1 MSSSTMP
8 QNENTTPN
16 DKQQNIDN
24 YAKALQEII
33 NDESPNLD
41 YIIER
46 LIPQKNGK
54 NYIVK
59 TKDGDKDLIGFDRI
73 KTSFAR
79 RSWNKM
85 DKQLKSLEE
94 ASKNAKKKP
103 KKFRD
108 ELWKTENLFHQ
119 ISIDAAK
126 HKNSMMNGANIWE
139 KIWTEGA
146 NCVAESVFKCFSETW
161 KKVFEDIGSKEQRT
175 SAYKRKE
182 LIARAVFKSRKK

>member
-1 MSSSTMP
+1 MSGSTMP

-33 NDESPNLD
+33 TKENPNLD

-46 LIPQKNGK
+46 LIPKENGK

-59 TKDGDKDLIGFDRI
+59 TDGGDKNLTGFDRI

-94 ASKNAKKKP
+94 ASKNAEKKP

-108 ELWKTENLFHQ
+108 ELWKTENLFQQ
-119 ISIDAAK
+119 ISIDAQK
-126 HKNSMMNGANIWE
+126 HKNSMMKGENIWK
-139 KIWTEGA
+139 KIWTEGE
-146 NCVAESVFKCFSETW
+146 NCVAESVFKCFSGTW
-161 KKVFEDIGSKEQRT
+161 KTVFEDIGSKEQGT